1 MGLAVLKFNRNFA
14 ADKFFNLKLKITMIN
29 SSLYL
34 SMILAVGVSVSA
46 NAQLPAEADAKSA
59 ISHLFRL
66 NHSELRTESNNALFY
81 SFSRTKQNE
90 ADKSVDS
97 RIPEV
102 MPGKK
107 MVPAGYAC
115 RLDSVVRVD
124 NTGAFF
130 EKDILEYTEEGLP
143 KHRMTQK

>member
-1 MGLAVLKFNRNFA
+1 
-14 ADKFFNLKLKITMIN
+14 
-29 SSLYL
+29 
-34 SMILAVGVSVSA
+34 MILAVGVSVSA
-46 NAQLPAEADAKSA
+46 NAQSPAEADAKSA

-66 NHSELRTESNNALFY
+66 NHSELRTESNNALYY

-102 MPGKK
+102 TPGKK

-115 RLDSVVRVD
+115 CLDSVVKGRQ
-124 NTGAFF
+124 
-130 EKDILEYTEEGLP
+130 
-143 KHRMTQK
+143 HRSFL